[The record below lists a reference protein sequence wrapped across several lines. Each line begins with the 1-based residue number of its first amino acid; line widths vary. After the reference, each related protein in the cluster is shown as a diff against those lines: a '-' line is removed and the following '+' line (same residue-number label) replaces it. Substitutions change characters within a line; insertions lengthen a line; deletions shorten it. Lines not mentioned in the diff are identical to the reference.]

1 MSFYDG
7 NSGSSGS
14 KLALKEFSVFFI
26 ILLIIV
32 GVFSLIAYK
41 YNSKVDMVAEG
52 ILNKTGASSL
62 AINAAEKKADA
73 INTEIEIAKSNVARV
88 NDLLR
93 QEKIN
98 LSLAKKSAIAE
109 VEALEKELALV
120 DVNIKRVEGLL
131 NKEREILAEKKAA
144 AITEVDAK
152 EAELKAE
159 HERIEALYNKE
170 IERLDKKKA
179 KAIALVADKEAE
191 IEVIA
196 AESETAPS
204 TEKLEAESLDDGKG
218 DINLSKEVDQA
229 DDAIPEKKID
239 VTKQEADVTL
249 SAAGR
254 GDRSEIEEK
263 PMFTLESAVDDV
275 SSEPAKEL
283 FKLLVTLGLLL
294 SMMLFI
300 LFIFRMSRS
309 QY

>member
-179 KAIALVADKEAE
+179 KAIALVAGKEAE
-191 IEVIA
+191 IEAIA

-229 DDAIPEKKID
+229 DEGETLPEKNITLATEK
-239 VTKQEADVTL
+239 ADITF
-249 SAAGR
+249 STTGG
-254 GDRSEIEEK
+254 GDRSEIEER
-263 PMFTLESAVDDV
+263 PMIDLELAVDNTTG
-275 SSEPAKEL
+275 EAAKES

-294 SMMLFI
+294 GMMLSV

-309 QY
+309 